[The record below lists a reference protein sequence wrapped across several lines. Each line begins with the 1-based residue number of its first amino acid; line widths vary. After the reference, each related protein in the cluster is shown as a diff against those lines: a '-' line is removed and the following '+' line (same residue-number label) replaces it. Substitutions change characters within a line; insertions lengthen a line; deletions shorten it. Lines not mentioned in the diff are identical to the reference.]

1 LSAKTEG
8 HVSRRKL
15 PVQQGVLLPTAA
27 PARVMVVAV
36 EVVAAL
42 LIAKRNA
49 LLIVEGRKPP
59 HIVCLSL
66 THDQL
71 QYSLLDK

>member
-1 LSAKTEG
+1 LSAKIED
-8 HVSRRKL
+8 HASRRKL
-15 PVQQGVLLPTAA
+15 LVQQGVLLPTAA

>member
-1 LSAKTEG
+1 
-8 HVSRRKL
+8 
-15 PVQQGVLLPTAA
+15 
-27 PARVMVVAV
+27 VVAV